1 MTSDQ
6 QVSRAVCVV
15 SGQVQAVGFR
25 WWASR
30 VADRLGLVGRA
41 VNLRSGDVEIV
52 VQGPRADV
60 DAFVG
65 LLRERP
71 SGADRPGRVSSVE
84 VSYDVADPS
93 LDRFTAG

>member
-1 MTSDQ
+1 MASDE

-15 SGQVQAVGFR
+15 SGHVQAVGFR

-30 VADRLGLVGRA
+30 AADRMDLVGRA
-41 VNLRSGDVEIV
+41 VNLRSGEVEIV
-52 VQGPRADV
+52 VQGRRADV
-60 DAFVG
+60 DAFVR

-71 SGADRPGRVSSVE
+71 SGSGPPGRVSSVE

-93 LDRFTAG
+93 LDTFTAG